1 MAPDISDR
9 ADPVGNCAP
18 RQGESPPHPQARM
31 AAGSASELELNAL
44 LEAEP
49 RSVLLNIRK
58 ADWRV
63 RARDDD
69 LACYFYR
76 RALQIAGERPLPHEE
91 AAEVRR
97 AKLALAAAAGRAH
110 ARREARLRARGL
122 APQQWSPRLRASLE
136 LAAEP
141 RPY

>member
-1 MAPDISDR
+1 MAPDISDH

-18 RQGESPPHPQARM
+18 REGESPPHPEARM

-49 RSVLLNIRK
+49 QSVLLNIRK

-76 RALQIAGERPLPHEE
+76 RALQIAGDRSLPQEE
-91 AAEVRR
+91 AAELRR
-97 AKLALAAAAGRAH
+97 A
-110 ARREARLRARGL
+110 ERGP
-122 APQQWSPRLRASLE
+122 APVRGGG
-136 LAAEP
+136 
-141 RPY
+141 